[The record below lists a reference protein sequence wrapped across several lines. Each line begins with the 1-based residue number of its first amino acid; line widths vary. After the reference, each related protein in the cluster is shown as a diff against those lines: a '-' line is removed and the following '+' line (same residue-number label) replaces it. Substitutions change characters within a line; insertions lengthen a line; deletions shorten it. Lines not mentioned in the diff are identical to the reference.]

1 MDQLPQ
7 ESKNTKKSSFKKVIQ
22 NAIRSKRVIKTI
34 SFSLEERK
42 VEIEKPHK
50 KFVSPPPS
58 VVIDIEEDSIES
70 NNEEEEKAENETH
83 KELETLPLKPAPLL
97 HSASFFTVNKKV
109 DVDCP
114 QTPSRN
120 RKENPST
127 TNPDNRD
134 EGFLNYCVFN
144 V

>member
-42 VEIEKPHK
+42 VETEKPHK

-70 NNEEEEKAENETH
+70 NNEEEEKENH
-83 KELETLPLKPAPLL
+83 KEVETLPLKPAPLL
-97 HSASFFTVNKKV
+97 HSASFFTVNKK
-109 DVDCP
+109 VDCP